1 MINHDIVHYARHLM
15 SNGTIVATN
24 HKQKPE
30 WIKKKKSII
39 GENNYEY
46 NDIEV
51 IESVLTGVF
60 EDWYYD
66 FMFAPVITTDK
77 NGGASV
83 TVTVK
88 LYGMFPRELNYSC
101 RVGIATEYVSSI
113 KLLQLATPKAASMAM
128 KNAAKKFGELFGAS
142 LNRGIEDA
150 ELPSVQLEKTS
161 RSDSY
166 EEVLKN
172 AKTKAEVESCKYM
185 LITPELKA
193 LYAKKMKTLKS

>member
-1 MINHDIVHYARHLM
+1 M
-15 SNGTIVATN
+15 SNGTVVALD

-51 IESVLTGVF
+51 IESILMGVF

-88 LYGMFPRELNYSC
+88 LYGMFPRELNYVC
-101 RVGIATEYVSSI
+101 RVGVATEYVSSI
-113 KLLQLATPKAASMAM
+113 KMLQLATPKAASMAM
-128 KNAAKKFGELFGAS
+128 KNAAKKFGQIFGSS
-142 LNRGIEDA
+142 LNRGIEDV

-193 LYAKKMKTLKS
+193 LYAKKIKTFKS